1 MERNFQTGSGKK
13 QEAGRVINFR
23 NSRKIGF
30 MCVLPLILFVLV
42 YMVYPVFY
50 NVRIS
55 FYDWNGIDP
64 DMTFIGATNFINIFK
79 DKVFRIVL
87 RNFLLFA
94 LFTVTVQAVL
104 GFLLADMFQKKF
116 VGRDVS
122 KAILFMPAILSSI
135 IIGQVFYRLLDPN
148 IGYLKGILSF
158 FGVSAPLSNPKLA
171 IWAIIIVN
179 IWQWT
184 GYSMT
189 LYYGAM
195 AGISEDLYEAAK
207 IDGATHFQILRKI
220 TFPLVRGTTY
230 NLTII
235 GVIGALKQY
244 DLVAS
249 LTGGGP
255 ANSTQTFAA
264 YLYGAAFTNY
274 EQGYASAIAVVM
286 FLIAGVITVFQLRLY
301 NSKTIY

>member
-1 MERNFQTGSGKK
+1 
-13 QEAGRVINFR
+13 V
-23 NSRKIGF
+23 
-30 MCVLPLILFVLV
+30 LFVLV
-42 YMVYPVFY
+42 YMVYPILY
-50 NVRIS
+50 NVKIS

-64 DMTFIGATNFINIFK
+64 DMTFIGIKNFTDIFK
-79 DKVFRIVL
+79 DKVFRVVL
-87 RNFLLFA
+87 KNFLLFA
-94 LFTVTVQAVL
+94 LFTVTIQAVL
-104 GFLLADMFQKKF
+104 GFLLADLFQKKF
-116 VGRDVS
+116 LGRDVS
-122 KAILFMPAILSSI
+122 KAVLFMPAILSSI

-148 IGYLKGILSF
+148 IGYLKNILSF

-189 LYYGAM
+189 LYYGSM

-207 IDGATHFQILRKI
+207 IDGASHFQILRKI
-220 TFPLVRGTTY
+220 TLPLVRGTTY

-255 ANSTQTFAA
+255 ANSTQTFAT
-264 YLYGAAFTNY
+264 YLYEAAFTNY

-286 FLIAGVITVFQLRLY
+286 FLIAGIITVIQLRLY
-301 NSKTIY
+301 NSKSIY

>member
-1 MERNFQTGSGKK
+1 
-13 QEAGRVINFR
+13 
-23 NSRKIGF
+23 
-30 MCVLPLILFVLV
+30 
-42 YMVYPVFY
+42 
-50 NVRIS
+50 
-55 FYDWNGIDP
+55 
-64 DMTFIGATNFINIFK
+64 MTFIGIKNFTDIFK
-79 DKVFRIVL
+79 DKVFRVVL
-87 RNFLLFA
+87 KNFLLFA
-94 LFTVTVQAVL
+94 LFTVTIQAVL
-104 GFLLADMFQKKF
+104 GFLLADLFQKKF
-116 VGRDVS
+116 LGRDVS
-122 KAILFMPAILSSI
+122 KAVLFMPAILSSI

-148 IGYLKGILSF
+148 IGYLKNILSF

-189 LYYGAM
+189 LYYGSM

-207 IDGATHFQILRKI
+207 IDGASHFQILRKI
-220 TFPLVRGTTY
+220 TLPLVRGTTY

-255 ANSTQTFAA
+255 ANSTQTFAT
-264 YLYGAAFTNY
+264 YLYEAAFTNY

-286 FLIAGVITVFQLRLY
+286 FLIAGIITVIQLRLY
-301 NSKTIY
+301 NSKSIY

>member
-1 MERNFQTGSGKK
+1 M
-13 QEAGRVINFR
+13 INFK
-23 NSRKIGF
+23 NSKKIGF
-30 MCVLPLILFVLV
+30 FCVLPLVLFVLV
-42 YMVYPVFY
+42 YMVYPILY
-50 NVRIS
+50 NVKIS

-64 DMTFIGATNFINIFK
+64 DMTFIGIKNFTDIFK
-79 DKVFRIVL
+79 DKVFRVVL
-87 RNFLLFA
+87 KNFLLFA
-94 LFTVTVQAVL
+94 LFTVTIQAVL
-104 GFLLADMFQKKF
+104 GFLLADLFQKKF
-116 VGRDVS
+116 LGRDVS
-122 KAILFMPAILSSI
+122 KAVLFMPAILSSI

-148 IGYLKGILSF
+148 IGYLKNILSF

-189 LYYGAM
+189 LYY
-195 AGISEDLYEAAK
+195 EAAR
-207 IDGATHFQILRKI
+207 IDGASHFQILRKI
-220 TFPLVRGTTY
+220 TLPLVRGTTY

-255 ANSTQTFAA
+255 ANSTQTFAT
-264 YLYGAAFTNY
+264 YLYEAAFTNY

-286 FLIAGVITVFQLRLY
+286 FLIAGIITVIQLRLY
-301 NSKTIY
+301 NSKSIY

>member
-1 MERNFQTGSGKK
+1 M
-13 QEAGRVINFR
+13 INFK
-23 NSRKIGF
+23 NSKRIGF
-30 MCVLPLILFVLV
+30 LCVLPLILFVVLF
-42 YMVYPVFY
+42 MVYPILY
-50 NVRIS
+50 NLKIS
-55 FYDWNGIDP
+55 LYDWNGIDP
-64 DMTFIGATNFINIFK
+64 EMKFIGLSNFNSIFH

-87 RNFLLFA
+87 KNFILFA
-94 LFTVTVQAVL
+94 VFTVSIQAVL
-104 GFLLADMFQKKF
+104 GFLLADLFQKKF
-116 VGRDVS
+116 VGRDLS
-122 KAILFMPAILSSI
+122 KAVIFMPAILSSI
-135 IIGQVFYRLLDPN
+135 ILGQIFYRLLDPN
-148 IGYLKGILSF
+148 IGYLKGILDV
-158 FGVSAPLSNPKLA
+158 FGISAPLSNTRLA
-171 IWAIIIVN
+171 IWTIILVN

-189 LYYGAM
+189 LYYGSM

-220 TFPLVRGTTY
+220 TLPLVRGTTY

-255 ANSTQTFAA
+255 ANSTQTFAT
-264 YLYGAAFTNY
+264 YLYEAAFTNY
-274 EQGYASAIAVVM
+274 NQGYASAIAVIM
-286 FLIAGVITVFQLRLY
+286 FLIAGIITVIQLRLY

>member
-1 MERNFQTGSGKK
+1 M
-13 QEAGRVINFR
+13 INFK
-23 NSRKIGF
+23 NSKKIGF
-30 MCVLPLILFVLV
+30 FCVLPLVLFVLV
-42 YMVYPVFY
+42 YMVYPILY
-50 NVRIS
+50 NVKIS

-64 DMTFIGATNFINIFK
+64 DMTFIGIKNFTDIFK
-79 DKVFRIVL
+79 DKVFRVVL
-87 RNFLLFA
+87 KNF
-94 LFTVTVQAVL
+94 LFTVTIQAVL
-104 GFLLADMFQKKF
+104 GFLLADLFQKKF
-116 VGRDVS
+116 LGRDVS
-122 KAILFMPAILSSI
+122 KAVLFMPAILSSI

-148 IGYLKGILSF
+148 IGYLKNILSF

-189 LYYGAM
+189 LYYGSM

-207 IDGATHFQILRKI
+207 IDGASHFQILRKI
-220 TFPLVRGTTY
+220 TLPLVRGTTY

-255 ANSTQTFAA
+255 ANSTQTFAT
-264 YLYGAAFTNY
+264 YLYEAAFTNY

-286 FLIAGVITVFQLRLY
+286 FLIAGIITVIQLRLY
-301 NSKTIY
+301 NSKSIY